1 MAAPRPR
8 IGGPEPL
15 LEATL
20 AVVSREGAG
29 AVTVRRVA
37 AEAAAS
43 PGTVTHHFGSVDELL
58 VAALRHGSAHVIAE
72 LERLALDLQDDTWD
86 IDGWADAFAA
96 MLDTS
101 LRTHPERHVAC
112 FELQL
117 LARRRP
123 ELRAAVGDVL
133 AAYLRI
139 ARIVLRAVGAPDA
152 ETDAARLVALSVG
165 LVLGELTA
173 PDAGRR
179 ERLRTA
185 LAVDVLARGPD
196 PAVEHGA
203 ARGRV

>member
-20 AVVSREGAG
+20 KVIARDGVG

-37 AEAAAS
+37 SEAAAS
-43 PGTVTHHFGSVDELL
+43 PGTVTHHFGSVDALL
-58 VAALRHGSAHVIAE
+58 VAALRHGSAQVIAE
-72 LERLALDLQDDTWD
+72 LERLALDLQDETWD
-86 IDGWADAFAA
+86 IDGWADAFAG
-96 MLDTS
+96 MLDAS

-123 ELRAAVGDVL
+123 ELRPAVGDVM

-152 ETDAARLVALSVG
+152 DADAARLVALAVG
-165 LVLGELTA
+165 LLLGELVL
-173 PDAGRR
+173 PDDGRR

-185 LAVDVLARGPD
+185 LAVEIAGS
-196 PAVEHGA
+196 A
-203 ARGRV
+203 ASA